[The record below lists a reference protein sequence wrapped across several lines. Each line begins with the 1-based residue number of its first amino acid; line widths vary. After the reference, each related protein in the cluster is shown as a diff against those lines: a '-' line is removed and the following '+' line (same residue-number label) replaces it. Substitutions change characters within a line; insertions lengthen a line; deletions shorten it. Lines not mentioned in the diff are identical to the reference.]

1 MKSTLWSTE
10 SASLTSGLLLSPEDR
25 THKGLDPS
33 HRRAALGTQ
42 LSLWRG
48 ITAQWDRTAREGEEN
63 DTETWGPS
71 GVGVS
76 SEARGKNGTVRGTQ
90 ELPWP
95 HSMLMNSNKGCY

>member
-42 LSLWRG
+42 LSL
-48 ITAQWDRTAREGEEN
+48 AQWASWAMLPDGGALL
-63 DTETWGPS
+63 PS
-71 GVGVS
+71 GTGRPGKGKKTTQRLGVPQ
-76 SEARGKNGTVRGTQ
+76 G
-90 ELPWP
+90 
-95 HSMLMNSNKGCY
+95 